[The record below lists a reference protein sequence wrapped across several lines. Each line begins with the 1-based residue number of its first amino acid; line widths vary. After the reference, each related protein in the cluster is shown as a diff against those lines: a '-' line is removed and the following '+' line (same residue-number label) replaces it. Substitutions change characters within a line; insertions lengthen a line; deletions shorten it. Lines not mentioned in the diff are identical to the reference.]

1 MRAMSEAPQALTF
14 GEEVRA
20 AQAAEAATLWED
32 AVAHYESALT
42 QLPPSGDEAALL
54 TALGACYWNLSEA
67 RTAWRTLRRAITLYG
82 ERGDGTGMARATLE
96 ILRIWG
102 PPERLRAMTES
113 ALDLLG
119 DGDPHLRA
127 WLLARIWR
135 VDEALRLADEHGF
148 DDVRVVKVRDD
159 GWAALKRGDID
170 GGIARWREAHGRYV
184 AIGDYQAA
192 ADMLRMAG
200 FNLMQA
206 GPIHDGDRL
215 AAEAVSYARSVHLRF
230 QEQLAQLD
238 RVGVAYAMC
247 DFDRCEALL
256 GELTV
261 VTDFRAD
268 LFRMWIAE
276 LRGDASAAL
285 ALMVDPARAG
295 GTPTAM
301 SQIHAA
307 AAGTLFR
314 AGRDDAAR
322 REMHAWADVA
332 RTYDSMTEEA
342 PALVDCLVAIGG
354 GELVAEVRDAYAAAD
369 AQTNCAYS
377 TLQGRGTDE
386 ARGAL
391 ALRLGNLVDAERWFG
406 AGASWAAEQRCP
418 LDEARCMEGLA
429 AVASARGDRAAARA
443 RLYGARAIFAAHG
456 AAFYV
461 RRVDARLSE

>member
-1 MRAMSEAPQALTF
+1 MRAMSDAPETLTF
-14 GEEVRA
+14 DEEVRA

-67 RTAWRTLRRAITLYG
+67 RTAWRTLLRAITLYG
-82 ERGDGTGMARATLE
+82 ERGDGPGMARATLA

-102 PPERLRAMTES
+102 PPERHRTMAES

-119 DGDPHLRA
+119 DGEPHLRA

-135 VDEALRLADEHGF
+135 LDEALRLADEHGF
-148 DDVRVVKVRDD
+148 DDVRVLKVRDD
-159 GWAALKRGDID
+159 GWAALKRGDVD
-170 GGIARWREAHGRYV
+170 GGIARWREAHARYV

-192 ADMLRMAG
+192 ADMLRMSG

-206 GPIHDGDRL
+206 GAIHDGDRL
-215 AAEAVSYARSVHLRF
+215 AAEAVDYARGVHLRF

-238 RVGVAYAMC
+238 RVGVAFAVC
-247 DFDRCEALL
+247 EFDRCEALL

-261 VTDFRAD
+261 ITDFRAD
-268 LFRMWIAE
+268 LFRMWTAE
-276 LRGDASAAL
+276 LRGDSAAAL

-307 AAGTLFR
+307 AARTLFR
-314 AGRDDAAR
+314 AGREDAAH

-332 RTYDSMTEEA
+332 RRYDSMTEEA
-342 PALVDCLVAIGG
+342 AALIDCLTGIGG
-354 GELVAEVRDAYAAAD
+354 PELVTEVREAYAASD
-369 AQTNCAYS
+369 AHARNAYS

-386 ARGAL
+386 IRGAL
-391 ALRLGNLVDAERWFG
+391 ALRIGDLAEAERWFS
-406 AGASWAAEQRCP
+406 AGASWAAGQRCP

-429 AVASARGDRAAARA
+429 GVASARGDRTAARA
-443 RLYGARAIFAAHG
+443 QLDRARAIFASHG

-461 RRVDARLSE
+461 RRVDATLSA